1 MPTTNRVILARQFTC
16 GLIFFAVLGT
26 VLLLYLPGLSGS
38 FLFDDFS
45 NLDGLKDLGSDPA
58 ASELLQFLSHG
69 ISSPSG
75 RPISL
80 ATFALQ
86 AADWPNSPE
95 GFLRV
100 NLLIHLL
107 NGALLLWS
115 FLIIGRLMQ
124 MPGRS
129 SLYVPLIGATLWLV
143 APIQASAVLY
153 VVQRMTELSATFVFS
168 GMLLYLTGRE
178 ATTSGKNPRV
188 AGAWMSLGLLW
199 GACLGVLAKENAVL
213 MPLLVVVL
221 EFTLL
226 AQVPRPAFWKKWAG
240 VFLGLPIAALVAYL
254 LIKTS
259 LLADGYALREF
270 TAWQRLL
277 TETRVLFLYLHK
289 LLLPWPSAI
298 RLLYDDFPASASLME
313 PWTTLAS
320 VLALSGL
327 VGLALRLRKAAPWF
341 AFALFWFLA
350 AHLLESTVLPLELV
364 FEHRNYQASAGVWF
378 GVAAALSM
386 AWNQASGAH
395 FRTVL
400 AGFLAAYLTLL
411 SVVLWQISTLWG
423 RPFEM
428 AARWAQRQPDSKRAR
443 IEFIGA
449 LAGRGYPLDAAKVAE
464 DAARHWPDDA
474 LLHFTV
480 MQLAC
485 ADPRIELPPLAETL
499 ARIRATRKEVL
510 STIHQMNAVMEL
522 IELGRCPR
530 VAVATVREAVDA
542 ALENPRMQVQRQNLL
557 LLRARALRREG
568 RRAESRGIFRQAVEI
583 KPVMILL
590 LQGVVDEMDLGPEG
604 GGELETAR
612 FYLRLAEA
620 DPRVSAI
627 DRWSHRHDIALLQ
640 RWLADVEARE
650 TLRKIPAPVEPPVS
664 DE

>member
-1 MPTTNRVILARQFTC
+1 MPTTDRVIRARHLAC
-16 GLIFFAVLGT
+16 GLIFFAVLGA

-45 NLDGLKDLGSDPA
+45 NLEGLKDLGSDPPL
-58 ASELLQFLSHG
+58 SQLLQFLSHG

-86 AADWPNSPE
+86 AADWPESPE
-95 GFLRV
+95 AFLRV

-107 NGALLLWS
+107 NGALLFWS
-115 FLIIGRLMQ
+115 FLILGRLLQ

-129 SLYVPLIGATLWLV
+129 SLYIPLVAATLWLV

-168 GMLLYLTGRE
+168 GLLLYLTGRE
-178 ATTSGKNPRV
+178 AAATGKNPRI
-188 AGAWMSLGLLW
+188 AAAWMSLGLFW
-199 GACLGVLAKENAVL
+199 GTGLGALAKENAAL

-226 AQVPRPAFWKKWAG
+226 ARVPRPAFWRTWAG
-240 VFLGLPIAALVAYL
+240 VFLALPVAALVAYL

-270 TAWQRLL
+270 TAWQRLM
-277 TETRVLFLYLHK
+277 TEARVLFLYLHK

-298 RLLYDDFPASASLME
+298 RLLYDDFPASASLMQ

-320 VLALSGL
+320 VLALTGL

-341 AFALFWFLA
+341 AFAVFWFLA

-364 FEHRNYQASAGVWF
+364 FEHRNYQAAAGVWF

-386 AWNQASGAH
+386 AWNQASGVH
-395 FRTVL
+395 FRAVL
-400 AGFLAAYLTLL
+400 AAFLAAYLALL
-411 SVVLWQISTLWG
+411 SVVLWQISVLWG

-428 AARWAQRQPDSKRAR
+428 AARWSERQPDSKRAR
-443 IEFIGA
+443 TEFIGA
-449 LAGRGYPLDAAKVAE
+449 LAGRGYPLEAAKIAE

-474 LLHFTV
+474 LFHFTI

-485 ADPRIELPPLAETL
+485 PDPRIELPPLAETL
-499 ARIRATRKEVL
+499 ARIRSTQKEIL
-510 STIHQMNAVMEL
+510 STIHQVNAIMEL
-522 IELGRCPR
+522 IELGHCPR
-530 VAVATVREAVDA
+530 VAPATIGEAVDA
-542 ALENPRMQVQRQNLL
+542 ALDNPRMHVQRQNLL

-568 RRAESRGIFRQAVEI
+568 RRAESRDVFRQAVEI

-590 LQGVVDEMDLGPEG
+590 LQGVVDEMDLGTPG
-604 GGELETAR
+604 GGELDTAR

-620 DPRVSAI
+620 EPRVSAI
-627 DRWSHRHDIALLQ
+627 DRWTHRHDVALLRQ
-640 RWLADVEARE
+640 WLTDVEARE